1 MEASSIMAMMI
12 TMEIGVMTMEITV
25 EPWDGDHYD
34 SNGHT
39 IHNII

>member
-1 MEASSIMAMMI
+1 MEASSIN
-12 TMEIGVMTMEITV
+12 GDHDHHGGRSDGDG
-25 EPWDGDHYD
+25 DGDHYD